1 MDTSL
6 IIVLVVIVVGLGE
19 VVRDVAVLVAIVEV
33 DEGLE
38 LDVGDDG
45 RVVGADVLV
54 DVRLQVEHGAAR
66 LPEVDDLRLVRREAL
81 LEEEADLLEEVAALA
96 AYRLGQVVRLGD
108 LAGRERKTDGC
119 ENSQLGPTTRRT
131 HCFFVYLFLGWVTV
145 CMHV

>member
-6 IIVLVVIVVGLGE
+6 VVVLVVIVVGLGK

-38 LDVGDDG
+38 LDVRDDG

-81 LEEEADLLEEVAALA
+81 LEEEADLLQEVAALA

-119 ENSQLGPTTRRT
+119 ENSQLGPTARRRIVSLST
-131 HCFFVYLFLGWVTV
+131 YS
-145 CMHV
+145 